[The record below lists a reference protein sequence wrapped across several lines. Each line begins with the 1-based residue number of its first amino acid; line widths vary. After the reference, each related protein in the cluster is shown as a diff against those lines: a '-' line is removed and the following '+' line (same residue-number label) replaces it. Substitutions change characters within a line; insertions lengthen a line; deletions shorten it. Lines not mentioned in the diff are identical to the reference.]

1 MRLFK
6 LTDAYVVKAQFV
18 SAEKVRMDCYIWSGV
33 ENDDH
38 RRGGNPDHAMF
49 LLPTAEPIPDE
60 MADKL
65 DLYGPLT
72 LEEMQQE
79 AINHGGWVAE
89 VGQCGDDA
97 GACWGCQW
105 CAEQLTVGWPYML

>member
-1 MRLFK
+1 MTFK
-6 LTDAYVVKAQFV
+6 KGMTMDDAYVVRGTK
-18 SAEKVRMDCYIWSGV
+18 DYHIWSGV

-38 RRGGNPDHAMF
+38 RRGGNPTHAMF
-49 LLPTAEPIPDE
+49 LLPTTEPIPAE
-60 MADKL
+60 MADRL

-79 AINHGGWVAE
+79 AISHGGSVAE